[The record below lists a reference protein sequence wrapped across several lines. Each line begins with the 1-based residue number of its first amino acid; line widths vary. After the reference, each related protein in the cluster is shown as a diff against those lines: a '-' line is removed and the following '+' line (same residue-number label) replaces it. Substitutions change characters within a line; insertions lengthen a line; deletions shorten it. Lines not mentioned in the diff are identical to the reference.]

1 MIFIDRDYLNRTLC
15 DVLKDMRK
23 CDETKNYAPLLSL
36 IEEVQIMG
44 NRMEAGLGDKNDYKD
59 LRAQYKNLRKQ
70 YKKLKAKK
78 EELENE

>member
-44 NRMEAGLGDKNDYKD
+44 NRMEAGLNDKNDYKD
-59 LRAQYKNLRKQ
+59 LKAAYKKLRKE